1 MSEYDGVNVC
11 SKIPSALIS
20 SATTEK
26 DKVCV
31 SQSPWGTVQ
40 LIFQTCTLQK
50 SMNLQCRRQ
59 MLQTALKVCLGIHA
73 NFLQVPERYTMAE

>member
-1 MSEYDGVNVC
+1 MYGYDCMNIC

-31 SQSPWGTVQ
+31 SQCPWGIVQ

-50 SMNLQCRRQ
+50 SINLLCGRQ
-59 MLQTALKVCLGIHA
+59 MLQTALKVCLGIHE
-73 NFLQVPERYTMAE
+73 NFPQVPERYTS

>member
-1 MSEYDGVNVC
+1 MKNVVNRETALGSLEGTEMCMDGYDCMNVC

-31 SQSPWGTVQ
+31 KGERFS
-40 LIFQTCTLQK
+40 
-50 SMNLQCRRQ
+50 
-59 MLQTALKVCLGIHA
+59 LGA
-73 NFLQVPERYTMAE
+73 

>member
-1 MSEYDGVNVC
+1 MKNVVNRETAFGFLEGLGNMYGYDCVNVC

-31 SQSPWGTVQ
+31 SQCPWGIVQ
-40 LIFQTCTLQK
+40 LIF
-50 SMNLQCRRQ
+50 
-59 MLQTALKVCLGIHA
+59 
-73 NFLQVPERYTMAE
+73 